1 MDADMAAI
9 EEEANALHEAVS
21 AKPAPHEAAGRTATH
36 RHPSRTGVHDVPLRL
51 EAHRRGRQREAGL
64 PAGRL
69 YGRAPHPR
77 KMGVRALPEVH
88 AGARARVGHRQ
99 GYPDGGTFGAGAG
112 RQVRRPPA
120 DIPPGR
126 HLYSLRPGADALD
139 AGRVSRRVRA
149 AVATA
154 GCRSAGQIRATC
166 RRDASADAQ
175 AGRGSAS
182 MNNHASHCCSSD
194 RQPLA
199 CSIFDYDDWPVD
211 VAADGDVRLFQVY
224 PARHRKPLHLARAL
238 AALAVA
244 GADR

>member
-1 MDADMAAI
+1 MPTWRLSKRKPTRCTRRYPPSLRRMRLPVELPHTDI
-9 EEEANALHEAVS
+9 HHEPESTTCRCGLKRIGEDVS
-21 AKPAPHEAAGRTATH
+21 GKLDYLPGVFTVERHIRGKWVCERCQTLTQAPSA
-36 RHPSRTGVHDVPLRL
+36 
-51 EAHRRGRQREAGL
+51 
-64 PAGRL
+64 
-69 YGRAPHPR
+69 
-77 KMGVRALPEVH
+77 
-88 AGARARVGHRQ
+88 RQ
-99 GYPDGGTFGAGAG
+99 GYPDGGTAGAGAG
-112 RQVRRPPA
+112 GQVRRPPA

-126 HLYSLRPGADALD
+126 HLYALRPGVDALD

-149 AVATA
+149 AVAPA

-175 AGRGSAS
+175 AGRGPAS

-211 VAADGDVRLFQVY
+211 VAADGDIRLFQVY
-224 PARHRKPLHLARAL
+224 PACHRKPLHLARAL